1 MPILGQ
7 FSNHNQ
13 SPRASGGTTSTITGY
28 IVHTF
33 NESSN
38 FIFSKGIGNLEYLVI
53 AGGGGGGQGRGGGGG
68 AGGYLT
74 NTLSATIGTNYTVTV
89 GAGGNPSAQGTNS
102 VFSSATAIGGG
113 RGGTHLSNDN
123 GGSGGSGGGA
133 AMNYTTNIWS
143 GGSPTAGQG
152 NAGAGSG
159 NQGNDDPRNTGGGGG
174 AGAAGTRG
182 AGTGTP
188 PAGGVGLQFSITGVS
203 TYYAGGGGGARGGT
217 DRSNA
222 GAGVGGLGGG
232 GTGEGNLTGTNGAAN
247 TGGGGGGAEGGG
259 FNGGSGVVIIAYPNN
274 FANITTIPGTL
285 TYTLDTTTRAGYKV
299 YNFTAGTGTI
309 TI

>member
-1 MPILGQ
+1 MPILSS
-7 FSNHNQ
+7 FSN
-13 SPRASGGTTSTITGY
+13 TSALAYGLGA
-28 IVHTF
+28 
-33 NESSN
+33 
-38 FIFSKGIGNLEYLVI
+38 GIKKAPTSVEYLVV
-53 AGGGGGGQGRGGGGG
+53 AGGGGGGQSRGGGGG

-74 NTLSATIGTNYTVTV
+74 SSLSVTKGTGYTVTV
-89 GAGGNPSAQGTNS
+89 GVGGNPSAQGANS
-102 VFSSATAIGGG
+102 VFSNVTAIGGG
-113 RGGTHLSNDN
+113 RGGSHLNSDN
-123 GGSGGSGGGA
+123 GGSGGSGGGG
-133 AMNYTTNIWS
+133 AMNYSTLIWS
-143 GGSPTAGQG
+143 GGSATASQG

-159 NQGNDDPRNTGGGGG
+159 NAGTDDPRNTGGGGG

-182 AGTGTP
+182 ASTTTRP
-188 PAGGVGLQFSITGVS
+188 VGGIGLQSSITGVS
-203 TYYAGGGGGARGGT
+203 SYYAGGGGGARGGT
-217 DRSNA
+217 DRNSA

-232 GTGEGNLTGTNGAAN
+232 GTGQGDLTGTNGTAN